1 MIDNVNH
8 PEHYTKGGVECID
21 AIRAS
26 MYKEGFAAY
35 CKGNALKYLCRYK
48 DKGGLQDLEKANVYL
63 AWLIETEQ
71 ELKAE
76 MDARM
81 AEWRRQQELKAA
93 AAQEGA

>member
-26 MYKEGFAAY
+26 MDKEGFAAY
-35 CKGNALKYLCRYK
+35 CKGNVLKYLWRYS
-48 DKGGLQDLEKANVYL
+48 DKGGLVDLEKANVYL

-71 ELKAE
+71 AIKEE
-76 MDARM
+76 RDARL